1 MTFEPP
7 PDQTPKPT
15 IKPTPDPTPHPTRKP
30 TSDPTIKPTSSPTT
44 KPTRRPTDPGTRTCD
59 DIISGAYHGK
69 PVTFMIH
76 LPYDGDLK
84 FDASPSTFTISDV
97 EAYSKLNV
105 PLGTDADGDSIIWLY
120 NQPMGDY
127 KFLVNSDTSTSG
139 TFIIHIQCTS
149 AHPTPSPIHAPSK
162 EDDTRY
168 PTFHPNAPTTLPKV
182 LTCDDSTLGSY
193 SGEPISTRVM
203 APFDVE
209 IIFDASLSDFLVTT
223 IEVFDASDSLLVSD
237 FDDGIVSFRAP
248 VRPFGEYRF
257 VFTGNAGIS
266 GIYHVEVTCIDHRST
281 FEGTKQGGDGDENL
295 KSSISVI
302 FPYAWH
308 SAIGITIFCAII
320 LLICCVG
327 CCIVWVV
334 CKKKRHKDGDHSM
347 VREMTTSVVPVRV
360 ENDSDSD
367 NSMHKTRTHNADL
380 VSGWLKF
387 DVNLPQYI
395 ANFLSNGFES
405 LTTIGYIT
413 NKGELTKIGV
423 NNAQHQ
429 TIIMTEIAK
438 LKASDKESAWM
449 FGEEI
454 EGQPAVKPIN
464 TANDKDPHMLR
475 LGDRSSSS
483 DSNEDMYQT
492 TSTVYTTMY
501 AMHRLFRGESR

>member
-1 MTFEPP
+1 MS
-7 PDQTPKPT
+7 QLCK
-15 IKPTPDPTPHPTRKP
+15 
-30 TSDPTIKPTSSPTT
+30 
-44 KPTRRPTDPGTRTCD
+44 
-59 DIISGAYHGK
+59 
-69 PVTFMIH
+69 V
-76 LPYDGDLK
+76 
-84 FDASPSTFTISDV
+84 
-97 EAYSKLNV
+97 
-105 PLGTDADGDSIIWLY
+105 WLY

-127 KFLVNSDTSTSG
+127 KFLINSDTSTSG

-149 AHPTPSPIHAPSK
+149 AHPTPSPSHAPSK

-168 PTFHPNAPTTLPKV
+168 PTFHPNAPTTLPRV

-266 GIYHVEVTCIDHRST
+266 GIYHVEV
-281 FEGTKQGGDGDENL
+281 
-295 KSSISVI
+295 
-302 FPYAWH
+302 
-308 SAIGITIFCAII
+308 
-320 LLICCVG
+320 
-327 CCIVWVV
+327 
-334 CKKKRHKDGDHSM
+334 
-347 VREMTTSVVPVRV
+347 
-360 ENDSDSD
+360 
-367 NSMHKTRTHNADL
+367 TRTHNADL